1 VPIVFG
7 NEPDDAPAL
16 ESPPITPTLAPQ
28 ASIDTAQ
35 QAKLENATLS
45 AERQKRTT
53 DTPSV
58 EIRASAKALD
68 TSPSPRTE
76 PRAKGESQPPKTT
89 VKSSAIAVAAPV
101 PPPQASSSSGG
112 AGLFIGGL
120 ALAAAAAAGVWYFV
134 IREQKASVTATSPAI
149 TKPAPPVLVPP
160 PPPTSTGT
168 GSNAVTDVGSAAPV
182 PVVPVS
188 AELATTVITARGDKS
203 LQIEVVGTDQKGPS
217 PLSAKLEKGKS
228 FTVRATAPGWK
239 TTEITVPGGVAK
251 ANIDT
256 VAKARM
262 LHVESTPPGATV
274 FVDGVATGKTTPVDI
289 EIKSRNN
296 AARVTLR
303 KPGFNQSQSVV
314 AMTSFVEDGDAMKAS
329 LTQTLTVAVAAP
341 RPRPPVD
348 APTPDANSASPG
360 TDTKPAEPKPV
371 DTKAVD
377 PKPADSKPVD
387 PKPADPKPSDT
398 KPAPSGEPQPT
409 WVK

>member
-1 VPIVFG
+1 
-7 NEPDDAPAL
+7 
-16 ESPPITPTLAPQ
+16 
-28 ASIDTAQ
+28 
-35 QAKLENATLS
+35 
-45 AERQKRTT
+45 
-53 DTPSV
+53 
-58 EIRASAKALD
+58 
-68 TSPSPRTE
+68 
-76 PRAKGESQPPKTT
+76 
-89 VKSSAIAVAAPV
+89 
-101 PPPQASSSSGG
+101 
-112 AGLFIGGL
+112 
-120 ALAAAAAAGVWYFV
+120 
-134 IREQKASVTATSPAI
+134 
-149 TKPAPPVLVPP
+149 VPP
-160 PPPTSTGT
+160 PPPTNT

-239 TTEITVPGGVAK
+239 TIEITVTGGVAK

-256 VAKARM
+256 VAKARV
-262 LHVESTPPGATV
+262 LHIERTPPGANV

-303 KPGFNQSQSVV
+303 KPGFNQSQAVV

-360 TDTKPAEPKPV
+360 TDPKPAEPKPV
-371 DTKAVD
+371 DTKPVD